1 MEHRLLFEKTGGYHL
16 APLAVLSGVRLAIV
30 TDVPQGASWDVHI
43 MKMLTGDDAITANRM
58 HQNPITFKSTAKVDV
73 SGNGEPTVKDMDE
86 GVRRRLKLIPL
97 TARPKAI
104 DKQLSRKLAA
114 EWPAILGWAL
124 TGLDMYWGLGGF
136 PASKVVD
143 DATDAYHAM
152 LDPFQRWVDECVV
165 KDGSKGAKVST
176 TDLFRSWDA
185 FRSAEGRHGMAP
197 QNAKGLSRKMGEKGF
212 SFSGS
217 GGYSYL
223 WGYKTNAVS
232 VF

>member
-1 MEHRLLFEKTGGYHL
+1 
-16 APLAVLSGVRLAIV
+16 
-30 TDVPQGASWDVHI
+30 VPQGASWDVHI

-97 TARPKAI
+97 TAVPKSI

-114 EWPAILGWAL
+114 EWGAILSWAL

-143 DATDAYHAM
+143 DATREYHAM
-152 LDPFQRWVDECVV
+152 LDPFQRWVDECIV
-165 KDGSKGAKVST
+165 KDPSPGAKILGA
-176 TDLFRSWDA
+176 DLYQSWDA
-185 FRSAEGRHGMAP
+185 FRTNEGRYGMAP
-197 QNAKGLSRKMGEKGF
+197 VNAGKLARKLEEKNFVIKHTQNRPV
-212 SFSGS
+212 
-217 GGYSYL
+217 L
-223 WGYKTNAVS
+223 WGYKLVKIDAAN